1 MLHHYVFIKYR
12 PGTPE
17 EHVKEFA
24 RRTLAL
30 RGVIPEIKSVEIGR
44 DILRE
49 ARSWDIVLIM
59 QFEDVA
65 ALQRYAPHPE
75 HMKVK
80 EFNTPQVETVA
91 AIDFEEPWRD
101 AGALG

>member
-12 PGTPE
+12 AGTSE
-17 EHVKEFA
+17 DHVREFA

-30 RGVIPEIKSVEIGR
+30 PAMIPDIAHVEIGR

-49 ARSWDIVLIM
+49 GRSWDIVLIM
-59 QFEDVA
+59 RFADLA

-80 EFNTPQVETVA
+80 AFNTPQVETVA
-91 AIDFEEPWRD
+91 AIDFEESWKP
-101 AGALG
+101 GSSF